1 MEFPIN
7 SMVIFHGKML
17 VHQRV
22 SFLMDEPSKNGDL
35 TQNCSVIYMGMG
47 QYL

>member
-1 MEFPIN
+1 MTIEIVDLSIN

-22 SFLMDEPSKNGDL
+22 NGIGI
-35 TQNCSVIYMGMG
+35 NMY
-47 QYL
+47 